1 VILRVH
7 VQVIKSE
14 SGQVLKTFPSHSKA
28 VLSLVCRSKC
38 TATTGEDFEVHLYQT
53 FDLMTSCEGFVC
65 VMLLGCVLEI
75 NYRYFEIN
83 YRYFVLK
90 SSLPDDMIHF
100 CNLCFV
106 QLL

>member
-75 NYRYFEIN
+75 NYRYF
-83 YRYFVLK
+83 VLK